1 MVNSNIATQNHE
13 RTSVCHEQCVKQPAR
28 VRQTMFVE
36 CGSFTLVGW
45 QPPFPVSDHN
55 LTGSR
60 ALYLSFGKW
69 KFRKS
74 FVIHVTLAYV
84 CTNAVICA
92 CVCLCKHG
100 VLWLIRTVLA
110 STDTHTGKTEKICM
124 HAVINISCTSCHHIL
139 TIQLFPQCDS
149 GACYAWRGVLRSQVK
164 NQCDQSTILICTLAC
179 EPATQYT
186 NESTKSPPFPS
197 HCRSDYF
204 CNSII
209 FFRCKVA
216 FINRVSDKI
225 VLVCSGY
232 MLRFALVFVCVCGV
246 DSSVVLKRSSF
257 KCSMEGAL
265 HITH

>member
-1 MVNSNIATQNHE
+1 MKVQKII
-13 RTSVCHEQCVKQPAR
+13 CHSRNAR
-28 VRQTMFVE
+28 IRVYE
-36 CGSFTLVGW
+36 CR
-45 QPPFPVSDHN
+45 HM
-55 LTGSR
+55 
-60 ALYLSFGKW
+60 
-69 KFRKS
+69 
-74 FVIHVTLAYV
+74 
-84 CTNAVICA
+84 
-92 CVCLCKHG
+92 CVCVCVCKHG
-100 VLWLIRTVLA
+100 VLWPIRTVLA
-110 STDTHTGKTEKICM
+110 STGTHTGKTEKICM

-139 TIQLFPQCDS
+139 TIQLFTQCDS

-197 HCRSDYF
+197 HFRSDYF

-232 MLRFALVFVCVCGV
+232 MLRFALVFVCVWC
-246 DSSVVLKRSSF
+246 KF
-257 KCSMEGAL
+257 KCCFEAFKFQVFHGRC
-265 HITH
+265 ITYYTLDTPTAPHTHTHNIHAHSFTRC